1 MERKINLH
9 LFYMGVVTAIIGIL
23 ITTVYYYYFF
33 RREIKENLAHECHLV
48 AQCYDSGD
56 KITMLDRFTGEEF
69 RITLIEK
76 DGTVLF
82 ESNGDPQEMPNHL
95 DRPEIISAIENG
107 TGTDTR
113 FSDTIGTED
122 YYYALRLKDGN
133 ILRVSI
139 QADSIFSLFERSL
152 VIILIIV
159 LGIVF
164 VSLLVSVKL
173 TNNLI
178 EPFCRI
184 PELIRTN
191 SPPLESEIYPEI
203 VPLVEE
209 IRNARNAQ
217 SEMRQEF
224 TANVSHELKTPLTSI
239 SGYAELIESGMA
251 KGDDSVAFAGKIRKE
266 SGRMLTLIGDILRLS
281 ELDSIG
287 DTPLDDEVDLKA
299 VAEDCKE
306 RLLQQAE
313 SRGIRITVSGESTII
328 NGSRTELS
336 ELTYNL
342 LDNAIKYNR
351 ENGNIEINISDNK
364 LTVTDT
370 GIGIPQESIPRIFER
385 FYRIDKSRSR
395 AKGGTGLG
403 LSIVKH
409 IAEHHGA
416 RIDVESTVG
425 VGTSITVRFNKLRK
439 SPASKAGVLT

>member
-1 MERKINLH
+1 MSAISWIRKNKMERKINLY
-9 LFYMGVVTAIIGIL
+9 LFYMGIVTAIIGIL
-23 ITTVYYYYFF
+23 FTTVSYYIFF
-33 RREIKENLAHECHLV
+33 RKEVEENLAHECHLV

-56 KITMLDRFTGEEF
+56 TINELDRFTGEDF

-82 ESNGDPQEMPNHL
+82 ESIADPQEMPNHL
-95 DRPEIISAIENG
+95 NRPEIRAAIENG

-122 YYYALRLKDGN
+122 YYYALRLSDGN

-139 QADSIFSLFERSL
+139 QADSIFSLFEHSL
-152 VIILIIV
+152 VLIFIII
-159 LGIVF
+159 LGIVI
-164 VSLLVSVKL
+164 VSMLVSMKL
-173 TNNLI
+173 AKNLI
-178 EPFCRI
+178 APFRRI

-191 SPPLESEIYPEI
+191 APPAESGIYPEI
-203 VPLVEE
+203 IPLVEE
-209 IRNARNAQ
+209 IRNTRNAQ

-239 SGYAELIESGMA
+239 SGYAELIGSGMA
-251 KGDDSVAFAGKIRKE
+251 QGEDSVQFAGKIKKE
-266 SGRMLTLIGDILRLS
+266 SDRMLALIGDILRLS

-287 DTPLDDEVDLKA
+287 DTPLDDEIDLKA
-299 VAEDCKE
+299 VAGECKE
-306 RLLQQAE
+306 RLSQQAQ
-313 SRGIRITVSGESTII
+313 SRGIRMTVIGESAVITGNRAEI
-328 NGSRTELS
+328 S
-336 ELTYNL
+336 ELVYNL

-351 ENGNIEINISDNK
+351 ENGNIEVKTADKK

-403 LSIVKH
+403 LSIVRH

-416 RIDVESTVG
+416 DIDVESTVG
-425 VGTSITVRFNKLRK
+425 VGTSFTVRFK
-439 SPASKAGVLT
+439 

>member
-9 LFYMGVVTAIIGIL
+9 LFYMGVLTAIIGIL
-23 ITTVYYYYFF
+23 ITTVSYYNFF
-33 RREIKENLAHECHLV
+33 RKEVKENLAHECHLV

-56 KITMLDRFTGEEF
+56 PITELDRFTGEDF

-76 DGTVLF
+76 DGTVRF
-82 ESNGDPQEMPNHL
+82 ESSADPQEMPNHL
-95 DRPEIISAIENG
+95 DRPEIKSAIEKG

-122 YYYALRLKDGN
+122 YYYALRLSDGN

-159 LGIVF
+159 LGIII

-178 EPFCRI
+178 APFRKI

-191 SPPLESEIYPEI
+191 APPEESGLYPEVI
-203 VPLVEE
+203 PLVEE
-209 IRNARNAQ
+209 IRSARNAQ

-251 KGDDSVAFAGKIRKE
+251 QGEDSVKFAGKIRKE
-266 SGRMLTLIGDILRLS
+266 SDRMLALIGDILRLS
-281 ELDSIG
+281 ELDSIS
-287 DTPLDDEVDLKA
+287 DTPLNDEVDIKA

-306 RLLQQAE
+306 RLSQQAQ
-313 SRGIRITVSGESTII
+313 SRGIRMTVSGDCTVIT
-328 NGSRTELS
+328 GSRTEIT
-336 ELTYNL
+336 ELVYNL
-342 LDNAIKYNR
+342 VDNAIKYNR
-351 ENGNIEINISDNK
+351 ENGNIEIDIADKK

-370 GIGIPQESIPRIFER
+370 GLGIPQESIPRIFER

-416 RIDVESTVG
+416 KIDVESTVG
-425 VGTSITVRFNKLRK
+425 VGTSITVRFQ
-439 SPASKAGVLT
+439 

>member
-1 MERKINLH
+1 MSAISWIRTNDMEKKINLH
-9 LFYMGVVTAIIGIL
+9 LFYMGVLTAIIGIL
-23 ITTVYYYYFF
+23 ITTVSYYIFF
-33 RREIKENLAHECHLV
+33 RKEVEENLAHECHLV

-56 KITMLDRFTGEEF
+56 PITELDRFTGEDF

-82 ESNGDPQEMPNHL
+82 ESSADPHEMSNHL
-95 DRPEIISAIENG
+95 DRPEIRLAIENG

-122 YYYALRLKDGN
+122 YYYALRLGDGN

-159 LGIVF
+159 LGIVI

-178 EPFCRI
+178 APFRRI

-191 SPPLESEIYPEI
+191 APPEENDIYPEVI
-203 VPLVEE
+203 PLVEE
-209 IRNARNAQ
+209 IRNTRNAQ

-251 KGDDSVAFAGKIRKE
+251 QGTDCAEFAGKIRKE
-266 SGRMLTLIGDILRLS
+266 SDRMLNLIGDILRLS

-287 DTPLDDEVDLKA
+287 DTPLDDEIDLKA

-306 RLLQQAE
+306 RLSQQAE
-313 SRGIRITVSGESTII
+313 SRGIRMTVSGESTVIT
-328 NGSRTELS
+328 GSRTEIT
-336 ELTYNL
+336 ELVYNL
-342 LDNAIKYNR
+342 VDNAIKYNR
-351 ENGNIEINISDNK
+351 ENGNIEIDVADKK
-364 LTVTDT
+364 LTVSDT
-370 GIGIPQESIPRIFER
+370 GLGIPQESIPRIFER

-416 RIDVESTVG
+416 KIDVESTVG
-425 VGTSITVRFNKLRK
+425 VGTSITVRFKN
-439 SPASKAGVLT
+439 

>member
-1 MERKINLH
+1 MSAISWIRKNKMERKINLY
-9 LFYMGVVTAIIGIL
+9 LFYMGIVTAVIGIL
-23 ITTVYYYYFF
+23 FTTVSYYIFF
-33 RREIKENLAHECHLV
+33 RKEVEENLAHECHLV

-56 KITMLDRFTGEEF
+56 TINELDRFTGEDF

-82 ESNGDPQEMPNHL
+82 ESIADPQEMPNHL
-95 DRPEIISAIENG
+95 NRPEIRAAIENG

-122 YYYALRLKDGN
+122 YYYALRLSDGN

-139 QADSIFSLFERSL
+139 QADSIFSLFEHSL
-152 VIILIIV
+152 VLIFIII
-159 LGIVF
+159 LGIVI
-164 VSLLVSVKL
+164 VSMLVSMKL
-173 TNNLI
+173 AKNLI
-178 EPFCRI
+178 APFRRI

-191 SPPLESEIYPEI
+191 APPAESGIYPEI
-203 VPLVEE
+203 IPLVEE
-209 IRNARNAQ
+209 IRNTRNAQ

-239 SGYAELIESGMA
+239 SGYAELIGSGMA
-251 KGDDSVAFAGKIRKE
+251 QGEDSVKFAGKIKKE
-266 SGRMLTLIGDILRLS
+266 SDRMLALIGDILRLS

-287 DTPLDDEVDLKA
+287 DMPLDDEIDLKA
-299 VAEDCKE
+299 VAVDCKE
-306 RLLQQAE
+306 RLSQQAQ
-313 SRGIRITVSGESTII
+313 SRGIRMTVIGESAVITGNRAEI
-328 NGSRTELS
+328 S
-336 ELTYNL
+336 ELVYNL

-351 ENGNIEINISDNK
+351 ENGNIEVKTADKK

-403 LSIVKH
+403 LSIVRH

-416 RIDVESTVG
+416 DIDVESTVG
-425 VGTSITVRFNKLRK
+425 VGTSFTVRFK
-439 SPASKAGVLT
+439 

>member
-1 MERKINLH
+1 MEKKINLH
-9 LFYMGVVTAIIGIL
+9 LFYMGVLTAIIGIL
-23 ITTVYYYYFF
+23 ITTVSYYIFF
-33 RREIKENLAHECHLV
+33 RKEVEENLAHECHLV

-56 KITMLDRFTGEEF
+56 PITELDRFTGEDF

-82 ESNGDPQEMPNHL
+82 ESSADPHEMSNHL
-95 DRPEIISAIENG
+95 DRPEIRLAIENG

-122 YYYALRLKDGN
+122 YYYALRLGDGN

-139 QADSIFSLFERSL
+139 QADSIFLLFERSL

-159 LGIVF
+159 LGIVI

-173 TNNLI
+173 SNNLI
-178 EPFCRI
+178 APFRRI

-191 SPPLESEIYPEI
+191 APPEENGIYPEVI
-203 VPLVEE
+203 PLVEE
-209 IRNARNAQ
+209 IRNTRNAQ

-251 KGDDSVAFAGKIRKE
+251 QGTDCAKFAGKIRKE
-266 SGRMLTLIGDILRLS
+266 SDRMLNLIGDILRLS

-287 DTPLDDEVDLKA
+287 DMPLDDEIDLKA

-306 RLLQQAE
+306 RLSQQAE
-313 SRGIRITVSGESTII
+313 SRGIRMTVSGESTII
-328 NGSRTELS
+328 TGSRTEIT
-336 ELTYNL
+336 ELIYNL
-342 LDNAIKYNR
+342 VDNAIKYNR
-351 ENGNIEINISDNK
+351 ENGNIEIDVADKK
-364 LTVTDT
+364 LTVSDT
-370 GIGIPQESIPRIFER
+370 GLGIPQESIPRIFER

-416 RIDVESTVG
+416 KIDVESTVG
-425 VGTSITVRFNKLRK
+425 VGTSITVRFKN
-439 SPASKAGVLT
+439 